1 MPHFRDNKARV
12 RELLETE
19 NWREAIPELG
29 LAPMALLNA
38 CLACLPQGSP
48 VTARAAGIIG
58 EGIATL
64 ADNPLSHEQA
74 RLFMRRLMWHM
85 NEESGNVGWGIP
97 EAFGEILAASPSM
110 ADEYH
115 RVLIS
120 YIWDTG
126 RDDNFCDQIVLR
138 RSCHEAVLRLL
149 EVRHD
154 LLDAALDALTTG
166 AASDPDPLCRQLA
179 EQTLRRCKAV
189 SSDQR
194 PPA

>member
-19 NWREAIPELG
+19 IWREAVPKLG
-29 LAPMALLNA
+29 LAPMALINA

-48 VTARAAGIIG
+48 TTAKAASIIG
-58 EGIATL
+58 EEIAAL
-64 ADNPLSHEQA
+64 ALNPLTMEQA

-85 NEESGNVGWGIP
+85 NEESGNIGWGIP
-97 EAFGEILAASPSM
+97 EAFGEILAASPAM

-120 YIWDTG
+120 YIWETG
-126 RDDNFCDQIVLR
+126 RNDNFCDQTELR
-138 RSCHEAVLRLL
+138 RSCHQSVLRLL
-149 EVRHD
+149 EVRPD
-154 LLDAALDALTTG
+154 LLTGALEALKLS
-166 AASDPDPLCRQLA
+166 AASDPDPICRQLA
-179 EQTLRRCKAV
+179 EQTLRRCNAT
-189 SSDQR
+189 SQDQQ